1 MALGL
6 LIIFKP
12 FQQAARMYT
21 LSYFSFKIIVIFITF
36 LNFEHIYV
44 TESAHV
50 YMHTHTHT
58 FFSSTWKFGSSDIQI
73 HNHFYCSYKS
83 PFQCYYDSTYTTLCN
98 TVTRKALWDFVY
110 ITLWQRVHSAKKNV
124 LKLCFIGSLES
135 SVAEI
140 RICDRL
146 YTHKL
151 SFTLFVFKIFQ

>member
-1 MALGL
+1 MALRL
-6 LIIFKP
+6 LIIFKS
-12 FQQAARMYT
+12 FQQAARMYS

-50 YMHTHTHT
+50 YMHTHT

-73 HNHFYCSYKS
+73 HNHFYCSHKS

-146 YTHKL
+146 YTPKL
-151 SFTLFVFKIFQ
+151 SFTLFVFKSFQ